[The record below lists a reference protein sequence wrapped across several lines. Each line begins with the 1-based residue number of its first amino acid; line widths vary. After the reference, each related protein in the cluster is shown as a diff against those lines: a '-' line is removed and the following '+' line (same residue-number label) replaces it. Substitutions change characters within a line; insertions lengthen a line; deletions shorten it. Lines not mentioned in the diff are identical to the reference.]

1 MKRRNSK
8 NSLKKSEN
16 NRNKNSGSNTEP
28 KQERILVVDDDEA
41 LLEILQKGLS
51 LHGYYCEATR
61 SAASALE
68 LIEKDSFDIM
78 ITDIIMPDMNG
89 LELTERVKRIRPE
102 MTIVVI
108 TGHIEDFPYDRA
120 IEVGASDFI
129 KKPFTIKEL
138 LARIR
143 YVKMQDEL
151 LMRERE
157 LKRRVQELEE
167 FYDIAVGRE
176 MRMIELKKEIESLK
190 KELSGNKTA

>member
-8 NSLKKSEN
+8 NSSKKSEN
-16 NRNKNSGSNTEP
+16 NRNKNSGSNTAP

-41 LLEILQKGLS
+41 LVEILQKGLS
-51 LHGYYCEATR
+51 LHGYSCEATSR
-61 SAASALE
+61 AASALE

-78 ITDIIMPDMNG
+78 IADIIMPDMNG
-89 LELTERVKRIRPE
+89 LELTKRVKRIRPE
-102 MTIVVI
+102 MIIVVI

-120 IEVGASDFI
+120 IEAGASDFI

-138 LARIR
+138 LARIK
-143 YVKMQDEL
+143 YVKIQDEL

-157 LKRRVQELEE
+157 LKRRVQELED

-176 MRMIELKKEIESLK
+176 LRMIELKKEIESLK
-190 KELSGNKTA
+190 KKLGGNKKA

>member
-16 NRNKNSGSNTEP
+16 NWNKNSGSNTEP

-51 LHGYYCEATR
+51 LHGYSCEATKR
-61 SAASALE
+61 AASALE

-78 ITDIIMPDMNG
+78 IADIIMPDMNG
-89 LELTERVKRIRPE
+89 LELTKRVKRIRPE
-102 MTIVVI
+102 MIIVVI

-120 IEVGASDFI
+120 IEAGASDFI

-176 MRMIELKKEIESLK
+176 LRMIELKKEIESLK
-190 KELSGNKTA
+190 KKLGGNKKA

>member
-41 LLEILQKGLS
+41 LVEILQKGLS
-51 LHGYYCEATR
+51 LHGYSCEATKR
-61 SAASALE
+61 AASALE

-78 ITDIIMPDMNG
+78 IADIIMPDMNG
-89 LELTERVKRIRPE
+89 LELTKRVKRIRPE
-102 MTIVVI
+102 MIIVVI

-120 IEVGASDFI
+120 IEAGASDFI

-176 MRMIELKKEIESLK
+176 LRMIELKKEIESLK
-190 KELSGNKTA
+190 KKLGGNKKA

>member
-1 MKRRNSK
+1 M
-8 NSLKKSEN
+8 
-16 NRNKNSGSNTEP
+16 NKNSGINTQP

-51 LHGYYCEATR
+51 LHGYSCEATR

-68 LIEKDSFDIM
+68 LLEKNSFDIM
-78 ITDIIMPDMNG
+78 IADIIMPDMNG

-120 IEVGASDFI
+120 IEAGASDFI

-176 MRMIELKKEIESLK
+176 LRMIELKKEIESLK
-190 KELSGNKTA
+190 KDKEGYKKA

>member
-1 MKRRNSK
+1 M
-8 NSLKKSEN
+8 
-16 NRNKNSGSNTEP
+16 
-28 KQERILVVDDDEA
+28 
-41 LLEILQKGLS
+41 
-51 LHGYYCEATR
+51 
-61 SAASALE
+61 
-68 LIEKDSFDIM
+68 EKDSFDIM
-78 ITDIIMPDMNG
+78 IADIIMPDMNG

-120 IEVGASDFI
+120 IEAGASDFI

-176 MRMIELKKEIESLK
+176 LRMIELKKEIESLK
-190 KELSGNKTA
+190 KKLAEIRKHRLNCKRRASSENSSAQ

>member
-51 LHGYYCEATR
+51 LHGYSCEATKR
-61 SAASALE
+61 AASALE

-78 ITDIIMPDMNG
+78 IADIIMPDMNG
-89 LELTERVKRIRPE
+89 LELTKRVKRIRPE
-102 MTIVVI
+102 MIIVVI

-120 IEVGASDFI
+120 IEAGASDFI

-176 MRMIELKKEIESLK
+176 LRMIELKKEIESLK
-190 KELSGNKTA
+190 KKLGGNKKA

>member
-16 NRNKNSGSNTEP
+16 NWNKNSGSNTEP

-51 LHGYYCEATR
+51 LHGYSCEATKR
-61 SAASALE
+61 AASALE

-78 ITDIIMPDMNG
+78 IADIIMPDMNG

-102 MTIVVI
+102 MIIVVI

-120 IEVGASDFI
+120 IEAGASDFI

-176 MRMIELKKEIESLK
+176 LRMIELKKEIESLK
-190 KELSGNKTA
+190 KKLGGNKKA

>member
-16 NRNKNSGSNTEP
+16 NRNKNSGSNTAP

-51 LHGYYCEATR
+51 LHGYSCEATKR
-61 SAASALE
+61 AASALE

-78 ITDIIMPDMNG
+78 IADIIMPDMNG
-89 LELTERVKRIRPE
+89 LELTKRVKRIRPE
-102 MTIVVI
+102 MIIVVI

-120 IEVGASDFI
+120 IEAGASDFI

-176 MRMIELKKEIESLK
+176 LRMIELKKEIESLK
-190 KELSGNKTA
+190 KKLGGNKKA

>member
-41 LLEILQKGLS
+41 LVEILQKGLS
-51 LHGYYCEATR
+51 LHGYSCEATKR
-61 SAASALE
+61 AASALE

-78 ITDIIMPDMNG
+78 IADIIMPDMNG
-89 LELTERVKRIRPE
+89 LELTKRVKRIRPE
-102 MTIVVI
+102 MIIVVI

-120 IEVGASDFI
+120 IEAGAADFI

-176 MRMIELKKEIESLK
+176 LRMIELKKEIESLK
-190 KELSGNKTA
+190 KKLGGNKKA